1 MVSSHF
7 SENLPNFDK
16 KCTKSVFFETRIFVS
31 LADKNQFYSI
41 PHSTDSEMSKY
52 SRVASISH
60 FIAENE
66 LIVKSTK
73 IRFFHNRF
81 SSTLQ
86 V

>member
-7 SENLPNFDK
+7 SENLSNFDK

-31 LADKNQFYSI
+31 LADTNQFYTI

-66 LIVKSTK
+66 PIIKSTK
-73 IRFFHNRF
+73 ITFFNLRF
-81 SSTLQ
+81 SAILQ